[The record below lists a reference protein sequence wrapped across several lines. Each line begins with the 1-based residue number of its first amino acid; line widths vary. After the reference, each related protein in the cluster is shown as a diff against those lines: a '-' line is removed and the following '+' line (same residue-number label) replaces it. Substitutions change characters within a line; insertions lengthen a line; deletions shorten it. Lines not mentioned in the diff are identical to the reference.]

1 MLRLLEVPRIVV
13 GKTEEI
19 AGLKFQPLIALF
31 PSELKH
37 FVEVLHGR
45 RVHVQHPI
53 GMAELAIAYCLL
65 AEPPFVLAEA
75 FKFFV
80 PHNGVA
86 EVFKL
91 EEDVCLQLH
100 RVVGEVE
107 LLLLAKHA
115 MNDTIG
121 WGIHQADQR

>member
-13 GKTEEI
+13 GETEEI
-19 AGLKFQPLIALF
+19 AGLKFQLLIALF

-65 AEPPFVLAEA
+65 AEPPLVLAEA
-75 FKFFV
+75 F
-80 PHNGVA
+80 
-86 EVFKL
+86 
-91 EEDVCLQLH
+91 
-100 RVVGEVE
+100 
-107 LLLLAKHA
+107 
-115 MNDTIG
+115 
-121 WGIHQADQR
+121 